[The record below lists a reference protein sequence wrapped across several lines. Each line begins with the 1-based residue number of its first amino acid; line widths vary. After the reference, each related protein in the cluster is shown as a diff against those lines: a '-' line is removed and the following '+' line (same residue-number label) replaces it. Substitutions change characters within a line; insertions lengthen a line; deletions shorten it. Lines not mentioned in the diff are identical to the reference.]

1 MKRQPTV
8 VTMTTLDTTPTA
20 AQNAARRYMRH
31 GVGSPE
37 TNGRHAA
44 QCGFFMPA
52 IPLCGTFYGWQGGGG
67 LMPAG
72 FVVSSLSTRPFVARP
87 AFGSAAR
94 A

>member
-31 GVGSPE
+31 GFDSPE

-44 QCGFFMPA
+44 LCGFFMPA
-52 IPLCGTFYGWQGGGG
+52 IPLCGTFYGWQGAGG
-67 LMPAG
+67 LCPL
-72 FVVSSLSTRPFVARP
+72 VSFGQSVNPPFVARP
-87 AFGSAAR
+87 AFDSAVR